1 MCFKSEI
8 AVLMQWVSLT
18 FSRRL
23 GSSEWLL
30 DRRLTAVSL
39 NNWKR
44 ETHFGDL
51 ILVCQGKEAVC
62 RYLMARLFSL
72 TSLPVG
78 ETATSWYL
86 TVSAVGSEIL
96 ATLTF
101 FSMAFSSPFSFSSA
115 LIAKCRPGR
124 SKASAFFRL
133 FYHQSSRLCAGWQD
147 GDVRGRGDFTALPP
161 LLLKRPPENNEIWC
175 CNKVVEK
182 AVFQWC
188 YLSCSVP
195 TPCNDDLSLFSVMC
209 SIFIYD
215 QASFSLY
222 FFGFITHFFC
232 AIPATNEKIK
242 KRNILCAVSN
252 TFSVA

>member
-51 ILVCQGKEAVC
+51 ILLCQGKEAVC

-101 FSMAFSSPFSFSSA
+101 FSMPFSSPFSFSSA
-115 LIAKCRPGR
+115 LITKCRPGR
-124 SKASAFFRL
+124 SKASAFYRL

-147 GDVRGRGDFTALPP
+147 GDVRRRGDFTA
-161 LLLKRPPENNEIWC
+161 RPPRSW
-175 CNKVVEK
+175 KDPRK
-182 AVFQWC
+182 TMRFDAVIRLLRKLCFSDVI
-188 YLSCSVP
+188 YLVLCRHPVMMTCHSSLLCALYLYMIRLLFHCISL
-195 TPCNDDLSLFSVMC
+195 DLSP
-209 SIFIYD
+209 I
-215 QASFSLY
+215 
-222 FFGFITHFFC
+222 FFC

>member
-51 ILVCQGKEAVC
+51 ILLCQGKEAVC

-115 LIAKCRPGR
+115 LVAKCRPGR
-124 SKASAFFRL
+124 SKASAFYRL
-133 FYHQSSRLCAGWQD
+133 FYHQCSRLCRMTGW
-147 GDVRGRGDFTALPP
+147 R
-161 LLLKRPPENNEIWC
+161 RPPPWRLHRPPPPC
-175 CNKVVEK
+175 SWKDPRK
-182 AVFQWC
+182 TMRFDAVIRLLRKLCFSDVI
-188 YLSCSVP
+188 YLVLCRHPVMMTCHSSLLCALYLYMIRLLFHCISL
-195 TPCNDDLSLFSVMC
+195 DLSP
-209 SIFIYD
+209 I
-215 QASFSLY
+215 
-222 FFGFITHFFC
+222 FFC